1 MVDVLQLLQY
11 VGLGYIKFCIN
22 VKQLWNIYHNVRW
35 LWRHIKWR
43 HIYIFNMNFK
53 RSTYEL
59 HMKTNVLLI
68 KCIWTSYELQ
78 LMYITMTDLWHTYFP
93 HSHKPLVVNV
103 LQLSPYV
110 GLGYIKFC
118 INVKELR
125 NRYHIVTWLCGLT
138 LSDDTYIFDMISW
151 RSTCELR
158 MKTNELLIKYIWTSY
173 ELQLMYITMTDL
185 WHIYFPHS
193 YKPLVVNVLQLSSY
207 VGFGYIKFC
216 INVKELRNRYH
227 NVTWLCGLTLSDD
240 TYIFNMIS

>member
-43 HIYIFNMNFK
+43 HIYIFNM
-53 RSTYEL
+53 
-59 HMKTNVLLI
+59 H
-68 KCIWTSYELQ
+68 SY
-78 LMYITMTDLWHTYFP
+78 
-93 HSHKPLVVNV
+93 KPLVVNV